1 MITTLGRGPSD
12 GVVARL
18 DLHSDQPTILIS
30 YLSRRRRRTRLEY
43 VHRVSRVGAFLRRY
57 GFDVLIVIATVEMA
71 LEVAIRYGSP
81 TGPTTPKWFAVP
93 ATALIM
99 LPLLARRRV
108 PFAAPAAVWVVAAV
122 LSLVDGRLV
131 VFTAAATVAG
141 LAAAFLLGNL
151 PERTQARVGL
161 VVVLGGAA
169 ILMYNDPSHTTG
181 ELVIVPAMFLIGWLA
196 GFALHQRAVQAEEA
210 EERAARAERERAA
223 ATRIAV
229 AEERARIARELHD
242 VVAHS
247 VSVMV
252 LQVGAVRHRLP
263 QSLSEDREALKDV
276 EAAGRGALAEMRR
289 LLGAMHEGQDVELA
303 PQPGLDS
310 LDALVERVDRAGL
323 PVRLHVEG
331 EAVPLPRAV
340 DLSAYRIV
348 QEGLTNSLKHAKAS
362 HADITVRYGAQ
373 DVELEV
379 RDDGVG
385 TSSSDGLGHG
395 LVGIRERVKIYGGD
409 MSAAVGPEGGFVL
422 TARLPL
428 EGQRA

>member
-1 MITTLGRGPSD
+1 
-12 GVVARL
+12 
-18 DLHSDQPTILIS
+18 
-30 YLSRRRRRTRLEY
+30 
-43 VHRVSRVGAFLRRY
+43 
-57 GFDVLIVIATVEMA
+57 VLIVIIAIEMA
-71 LEVAIRYGSP
+71 FETAIRYGASN
-81 TGPTTPKWFAVP
+81 GPTSPRWFAVP
-93 ATALIM
+93 AAALIV
-99 LPLLARRRV
+99 LPLLARRRF
-108 PFAAPAAVWVVAAV
+108 PFAAPAGLWMVAVVI
-122 LSLVDGRLV
+122 SFVDGRLV
-131 VFTAAATVAG
+131 PFTNAATVAG
-141 LAAAFLLGNL
+141 LVAAFLLGNL
-151 PERTQARVGL
+151 PDRTQARTGL
-161 VVVLGGAA
+161 AVVIASAA
-169 ILMYNDPSHTTG
+169 ILMYNDPIHTTG
-181 ELVIVPAMFLIGWLA
+181 ELVIVPAMFFVGWLA
-196 GFALHQRAVQAEEA
+196 GFALRQRSTQAEEA
-210 EERAARAERERAA
+210 EDRAARAERERAVA
-223 ATRIAV
+223 ARIAV

-276 EAAGRGALAEMRR
+276 EATGRGALAEMRR

-310 LDALVERVDRAGL
+310 LAALVERVDRAGL

-362 HADITVRYGAQ
+362 HADVTVRYKAK

-379 RDDGVG
+379 RDDGIG

-395 LVGIRERVKIYGGD
+395 LVGIHERVKIYGGE
-409 MSAAVGPEGGFVL
+409 MSAGAGTEGGFVL
-422 TARLPL
+422 TASLPL

>member
-1 MITTLGRGPSD
+1 
-12 GVVARL
+12 
-18 DLHSDQPTILIS
+18 
-30 YLSRRRRRTRLEY
+30 
-43 VHRVSRVGAFLRRY
+43 
-57 GFDVLIVIATVEMA
+57 
-71 LEVAIRYGSP
+71 
-81 TGPTTPKWFAVP
+81 
-93 ATALIM
+93 M
-99 LPLLARRRV
+99 L
-108 PFAAPAAVWVVAAV
+108 AAV
-122 LSLVDGRLV
+122 LSFVDGRLV
-131 VFTAAATVAG
+131 GFTTTASIAG
-141 LAAAFLLGNL
+141 LVAAFLLGNL
-151 PERTQARVGL
+151 PDRTQARVGL

-169 ILMYNDPSHTTG
+169 ILMYNNPSHTTG

-196 GFALHQRAVQAEEA
+196 GFALRQRAEQAEEA
-210 EERAARAERERAA
+210 EDRAARAERERAA

-242 VVAHS
+242 IVAHS

-263 QSLSEDREALKDV
+263 QSLTEDKDALMDV
-276 EAAGRGALAEMRR
+276 EKAGRGALAEMRR
-289 LLGAMHEGQDVELA
+289 LLGAMHDGEDVELA

-310 LDALVERVDRAGL
+310 LDALVERVGRAGL
-323 PVRLHVEG
+323 PVRLQVEG

-348 QEGLTNSLKHAKAS
+348 QEGLTNSLKHAEAS
-362 HADITVRYGAQ
+362 RADVTVRYGAK

-395 LVGIRERVKIYGGD
+395 LVGIRERVKIYGGE
-409 MSAAVGPEGGFVL
+409 MSAGAGPDGGFVL